1 MFNSFDQRQEVRT
14 NGLGATFSP
23 SAPIVYF
30 VVECLDTVGGL
41 PYVLQG
47 TIRVSECFSHG
58 SADNAL
64 ELIARLSQPFERHK
78 KSDCIAAHA
87 ARGGEQI
94 VAVMEQCPYLTSHRH
109 QRLRLAG

>member
-1 MFNSFDQRQEVRT
+1 MASARRFRQAHQSCISLWRVWI
-14 NGLGATFSP
+14 P
-23 SAPIVYF
+23 SAA
-30 VVECLDTVGGL
+30 L

-47 TIRVSECFSHG
+47 TIRVSERFSHG
-58 SADNAL
+58 SAGNAL
-64 ELIARLSQPFERHK
+64 ELVARLSQPFERHK
-78 KSDCIAAHA
+78 KSDCVAAHA